1 MKFSNKIE
9 KQLYESS
16 TTTYGGGLNTGDAW
30 PDGLFTKYG
39 ERRYIAAAGMPRGM
53 VQVVAPAADSIYGG
67 DGSEIPQPDL
77 AGGTFK
83 RTKITPEY
91 MKSNE
96 VINPNELRDDTPPL
110 APKQRVYGR
119 RAFGKSPNYTIPRE
133 SANFITTTP
142 NVLVKPTTP
151 PEGSESGGI
160 PATPEPGSKQAGSSS
175 GYRQVQKGGESI
187 LHGLDKLYIYKMMEE
202 QRKILEGSLPTKV
215 KDVKKVKG
223 VKPPKNSKRGKEF
236 YKHHKYHNGPH
247 ITGKGAEH
255 ATYDF
260 DDDDYEVDGGIQKR
274 KDKQKRG
281 YEPVESVNER
291 KLSSYQ
297 KKAILIAI
305 EMSGNMTNAVKKIE
319 RIKKGLSND
328 KKVKDAL
335 RLANESINE
344 GRKWSMH
351 VDGKKI
357 KTYTSKRAAVIA
369 HNKFMK
375 DTDNWKEVSI
385 QAESVNESIQ
395 LPQGMEFGKVF
406 TGHGKSF
413 VKEAVEPA
421 GNIKKVLDVAKNQQ
435 SKKIGGTLV
444 DLTTANLMTQ
454 VWNKV
459 NDSSK
464 EKMNKMNAKQL
475 TNLILRIWK
484 GVGTPRV

>member
-236 YKHHKYHNGPH
+236 YKHHKYHSGPH
-247 ITGKGAEH
+247 ITGQGAEH

-281 YEPVESVNER
+281 YEPVESVNEKVIKVSKKDDVPGNPMKMKGEEKIK
-291 KLSSYQ
+291 KLAWSGSVGMKKPGSYEIKGNKLNVNNIRPRDKGFFVRHFTMGTGF
-297 KKAILIAI
+297 KKANLYYD
-305 EMSGNMTNAVKKIE
+305 GVH
-319 RIKKGLSND
+319 
-328 KKVKDAL
+328 
-335 RLANESINE
+335 
-344 GRKWSMH
+344 WQ
-351 VDGKKI
+351 GKK
-357 KTYTSKRAAVIA
+357 
-369 HNKFMK
+369 KF
-375 DTDNWKEVSI
+375 
-385 QAESVNESIQ
+385 
-395 LPQGMEFGKVF
+395 
-406 TGHGKSF
+406 
-413 VKEAVEPA
+413 
-421 GNIKKVLDVAKNQQ
+421 
-435 SKKIGGTLV
+435 
-444 DLTTANLMTQ
+444 
-454 VWNKV
+454 
-459 NDSSK
+459 
-464 EKMNKMNAKQL
+464 
-475 TNLILRIWK
+475 
-484 GVGTPRV
+484 